1 MHGMILQAKFDQG
14 TNKDDLKLVNTNSNP
29 QQQTPRSTILD
40 VVQKRQYLISHKKR
54 ESFPF
59 I

>member
-29 QQQTPRSTILD
+29 QQ
-40 VVQKRQYLISHKKR
+40 
-54 ESFPF
+54 
-59 I
+59 